1 MNNKKLN
8 QLFLKYLLGEKR
20 TYIDSVDDKYIITDS
35 YCIYLIKKDD
45 LLLDPSKFKEVNIKH
60 FLETE
65 PELEFRDSGIIKDK
79 KYMIFKSESGEEKTI
94 NKDLLTPF
102 DLNKCT
108 FKSKPEER
116 ELLYIYSF
124 GELVGAVLP
133 VITY

>member
-8 QLFLKYLLGEKR
+8 QLFLKYQLGKKR

-35 YCIYLIKKDD
+35 YCIYLINKDD
-45 LLLDPSKFKEVNIKH
+45 LFLNPSKFKEVNIKH
-60 FLETE
+60 FLEKT
-65 PELEFRDSGIIKDK
+65 PELEFKDSGIVKDK

-94 NKDLLTPF
+94 NKELLTPF

-108 FKSKPEER
+108 FKSSEDKR
-116 ELLYIYSF
+116 EMLYIYSF

-133 VITY
+133 IITY